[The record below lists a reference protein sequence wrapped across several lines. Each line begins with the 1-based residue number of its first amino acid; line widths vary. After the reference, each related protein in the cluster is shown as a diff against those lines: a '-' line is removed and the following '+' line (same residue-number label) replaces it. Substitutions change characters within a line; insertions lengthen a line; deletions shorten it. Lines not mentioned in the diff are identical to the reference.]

1 MILRLVS
8 TSLIPLLISLSVVA
22 QTGHG
27 DSLKI
32 ANDASE
38 LKIFEKVDIE
48 ASFPGGEMAW
58 RKFLEKNLHGD
69 VATENGA
76 PAGIYTVWIQFI
88 VDRDGHVSD
97 IKALTN
103 NGFGMEQEVMRIIK
117 NSAQWQPATQ
127 NGRMVKAYRKQPVTF
142 MIEEDGYKITSKMPY
157 VIYAGIDNPITI
169 TADKV
174 RAEDLQV
181 TMSQGS
187 IIPKGDGNY
196 IVRVN
201 KTGRVVFHL
210 FNKKNK
216 EIGSASFEVRPKDE
230 SSSAPNIIKG

>member
-1 MILRLVS
+1 
-8 TSLIPLLISLSVVA
+8 
-22 QTGHG
+22 
-27 DSLKI
+27 
-32 ANDASE
+32 
-38 LKIFEKVDIE
+38 
-48 ASFPGGEMAW
+48 
-58 RKFLEKNLHGD
+58 
-69 VATENGA
+69 
-76 PAGIYTVWIQFI
+76 
-88 VDRDGHVSD
+88 
-97 IKALTN
+97 
-103 NGFGMEQEVMRIIK
+103 MEQEVMRIIK
-117 NSAQWQPATQ
+117 NSAQWQPASQ

-181 TMSQGS
+181 TISQGS